1 MPANQRMKHL
11 IKNPRDFWAGVMYA
25 GVGAFFAGIALTYK
39 LGTAA
44 RMGPGFF
51 PFYLGLILVGIGI
64 AVIFFSLREKGEKVD
79 KFHWGPILWVLGSI
93 CLFGVMLKLTGV
105 LAAGVALIVGCSFG
119 SGEFKLKEI
128 LWLAIGLSVFC
139 AAVFVGGLKLPIPM
153 CPGFE
158 FFEQFSLCR
167 F

>member
-1 MPANQRMKHL
+1 MKHL
-11 IKNPRDFWAGVMYA
+11 IKNPRDFWAGVMFT
-25 GVGAFFAGIALTYK
+25 GVGALFAGIAYSYK

-51 PFYLGLILVGIGI
+51 PFFLGLILAILGVAII
-64 AVIFFSLREKGEKVD
+64 IISLRLETTGAKID
-79 KFHWGPILWVLGSI
+79 KFHWKPLFWVLGSI

-105 LAAGVALIVGCSFG
+105 LFAGVALVIGSSLG

-128 LWLAIGLSVFC
+128 VWLAIALSVFC
-139 AAVFVGGLKLPIPM
+139 AATFVGGLKLPIPM

-158 FFEQFSLCR
+158 FFEQFALCR
-167 F
+167 V

>member
-1 MPANQRMKHL
+1 MKHL
-11 IKNPRDFWAGVMYA
+11 VTNPRDFWAGVMFT
-25 GVGAFFAGIALTYK
+25 GVGALFAGIAFTYK

-51 PFYLGLILVGIGI
+51 PFYLGLLLLGLGVFIIIVS
-64 AVIFFSLREKGEKVD
+64 FKTKGEEID
-79 KFHWGPILWVLGSI
+79 KFHWIPLFWVLASI
-93 CLFGVMLKLTGV
+93 CVFGIMLKLTGV
-105 LAAGVALIVGCSFG
+105 LFAGVALVVGSSLG
-119 SGEFKLKEI
+119 SGEFKTREI
-128 LWLAIGLSVFC
+128 VWLSIGLSVFC
-139 AAVFVGGLKLPIPM
+139 AATFVGGLKLPIPM